1 MFACPSSHIQLQS
14 KTAIL
19 YSESID
25 KLKAVLS
32 AMHNMSQ
39 KREKL
44 EKKLRFQLE
53 SEISHLKK
61 MEGEDKEGG
70 EENLTDKLSEMK
82 LYNAAL
88 ESDVV
93 KVSKSVKLTAK
104 QKLGQSYIYLPASF
118 TDTSMKS

>member
-1 MFACPSSHIQLQS
+1 M
-14 KTAIL
+14 L

-44 EKKLRFQLE
+44 EKQLRFQLE
-53 SEISHLKK
+53 SEMRRLK
-61 MEGEDKEGG
+61 EGEG
-70 EENLTDKLSEMK
+70 EEHAKEENMEDKMAEMK
-82 LYNAAL
+82 LQNAAL

-93 KVSKSVKLTAK
+93 KVSSSQPSL
-104 QKLGQSYIYLPASF
+104 QSSISWLHLQLL
-118 TDTSMKS
+118 